1 MFIEGIF
8 HDDKRF
14 QGDAEGLAKF
24 FIAGIHK
31 YMQDR
36 PPQMQ
41 AGEVT
46 VHVIYAAAMFA
57 LGVVIK
63 DLPKR
68 ERDRVREY
76 MVAKFDDFMREHGR
90 HG

>member
-8 HDDKRF
+8 HEDKQF
-14 QGDAEGLAKF
+14 EGDAVGLSKF

-31 YMQDR
+31 YQTDR

-41 AGEVT
+41 DGVVT

-57 LGVVIK
+57 LGVVVK
-63 DLPKR
+63 DLPKK
-68 ERDRVREY
+68 ERKHIREY
-76 MVAKFDDFMREHGR
+76 MIAKFDDFMREHGA
-90 HG
+90 